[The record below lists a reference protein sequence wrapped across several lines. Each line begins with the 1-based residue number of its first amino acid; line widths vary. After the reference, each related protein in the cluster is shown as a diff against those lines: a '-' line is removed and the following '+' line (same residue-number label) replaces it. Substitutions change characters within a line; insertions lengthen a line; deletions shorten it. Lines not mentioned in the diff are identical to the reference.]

1 MDFGFTIGEDD
12 VLRILDNLV
21 TVLFMENNV
30 AVVDPPVTIVGDVHG
45 QYEDVRLLLQKAVGE
60 GQSIASPRDL
70 HGNKFLFMGDYVDRG
85 YYSLNTLLLIATYKL
100 QKPGTVTMI
109 RGNHESRQVTQQYG
123 FYQEIM
129 LKYGHGGLW
138 LKCMQVFDAMPMA
151 ALTGTDVFS
160 VHGGISP
167 SVVLIELINRL
178 NRKVEIPQ
186 DGVMA
191 DLSWSDP
198 EDGLIATFR
207 PNPRGAGYIFG
218 QKAVEQFLRINRL
231 KLITRSHQL
240 VQTGFQYYFAND
252 KSRRTPQ
259 GRLLNVWSAPNYSYT
274 SHNTAAFLRFG
285 ADRDNLYDIVTFKEA
300 PAEFRID
307 NRDLPF
313 DSRYFA

>member
-1 MDFGFTIGEDD
+1 MDLGSTIGEED

-21 TVLFMENNV
+21 MVLFMENNV
-30 AVVDPPVTIVGDVHG
+30 AVVDRPVTIVGDVHG
-45 QYEDVRLLLQKAVGE
+45 QYEDVRLLFQKAIGE
-60 GQSIASPRDL
+60 RESAESPGDL
-70 HGNKFLFMGDYVDRG
+70 HDHKFLFMGDYVDRG

-123 FYQEIM
+123 FYHEIM
-129 LKYGHGGLW
+129 LNYGHGGLW

-167 SVVLIELINRL
+167 AVVLIDKINRL
-178 NRKVEIPQ
+178 NRNVEIPQ

-191 DLSWSDP
+191 DLLWSDP
-198 EDGLIATFR
+198 EDGMTEIFR
-207 PNPRGAGYIFG
+207 PNPRGAGFIFG
-218 QKAVEQFLRINRL
+218 RKAVEGFLRINRL
-231 KLITRSHQL
+231 RLITRSHQL
-240 VQTGFQYYFAND
+240 VQTGFQYYFADD
-252 KSRRTPQ
+252 KRRRTPE

-274 SHNTAAFLRFG
+274 SHNTAAFLKLG
-285 ADRDNLYDIVTFKEA
+285 ADPDNPYDLVQFREA
-300 PAEFRID
+300 RAELRIG